1 MSMDYKA
8 KYKEMRAQLIKS
20 SDLAFRLGYEQGM
33 KDAQVEAM
41 QMQMEQQAQQMAAQQ
56 AAMQGGQPGQEGQPM
71 SEEEA
76 AMQEEQGG
84 MPQDEQGME
93 QVPMEEEQEMEP
105 GQMTELDSHINELES
120 LVQKGE
126 KPSVVELRKKVTD
139 LSNLRKSQKAK
150 IRSNKPQVASAQ
162 KKLVDGIL
170 KKWES
175 ESKMTA
181 ENLEELILKDGLR
194 LNE

>member
-1 MSMDYKA
+1 MDYKA

-33 KDAQVEAM
+33 KDAQVENM

-56 AAMQGGQPGQEGQPM
+56 AAMQDGQPGQEGQLM

-93 QVPMEEEQEMEP
+93 PQEMEQDQEMEP

>member
-33 KDAQVEAM
+33 KDAQVENM
-41 QMQMEQQAQQMAAQQ
+41 QMQMQQQAEQMAQQ
-56 AAMQGGQPGQEGQPM
+56 AAMMQGGQPGQEGQPM

-76 AMQEEQGG
+76 AMQEQGG

-93 QVPMEEEQEMEP
+93 QAPMEEEGQEMEP
-105 GQMTELDSHINELES
+105 GQMTELDSHINELEN

-150 IRSNKPQVASAQ
+150 VRSNKPQVASAQ

>member
-33 KDAQVEAM
+33 KDAQVENM
-41 QMQMEQQAQQMAAQQ
+41 QMQMQQQAQQMAQQ
-56 AAMQGGQPGQEGQPM
+56 AAMMQGGQPGQEGQPM

-76 AMQEEQGG
+76 AMQEQGG

-93 QVPMEEEQEMEP
+93 QAPMEEEQEMEP
-105 GQMTELDSHINELES
+105 GQGTELDNHINELES
-120 LVQKGE
+120 LVAKGE
-126 KPSVVELRKKVTD
+126 KPTVTD
-139 LSNLRKSQKAK
+139 LRKAVEALSNVRKNQKAK
-150 IRSNKPQVASAQ
+150 MKANKPAVATAQ
-162 KKLVDGIL
+162 KKLVDSIL
-170 KKWES
+170 GKWEK

-181 ENLEELILKDGLR
+181 ENLEELIATEGLKF
-194 LNE
+194 